1 MDRREKTLSWEGR
14 VMEYVIAIAVL
25 LFVSYWLLRILDLVL
40 WWWKQ

>member
-1 MDRREKTLSWEGR
+1 
-14 VMEYVIAIAVL
+14 MEYVIAIAVL